1 MTDRRR
7 SSRLSRRQAL
17 CLLGGAGATAL
28 LAACGVGAATA
39 PPATTPAAPTA
50 TGGGAAATGGK
61 PAASMAAAAGAAPAT
76 AITGRTPAAG
86 TPTAGASGTLPTAIT
101 LPNTGVKLPAQ
112 NVAFRWVQSGPGP
125 KGLFFKD
132 YFAAYQQAHANV
144 TIQLDEL
151 PWPEIG
157 KVVPLGVQ
165 SGNAPDLFQIPQN
178 VTAGQAVQEGWV
190 RPLDDIVPNFQQWK
204 AAFPPGSFLD
214 GVHVFNGKTYTF
226 PFISNK
232 LYGTLLFYNVE
243 YAQRGG
249 IDLQS
254 KPLTWD
260 AYRAAAKKLT
270 QQGGGKYY
278 GVIIEGA
285 QTANWG
291 ADVRN
296 LGRMAGAP
304 GTGNDI
310 NWQTGEY
317 NYTTDQYRAAIE
329 LLLALKADGSVFP
342 GSLSLNAQQA
352 RAQFPQGA
360 AGLLLQGPWNIEQWR
375 TTVPDF
381 TFDVASQPVPNAG
394 TPLPLSYEPTG
405 GYLWVYAKTK
415 YPEIAGDLLYY
426 IGTEQGQAAYVALSG
441 GGEPAIYPQANQVAG
456 VDPRVRKV
464 NDLFDQQMRLGPSP
478 SVRNPDVEKVNLEL
492 KSVTPDFGTTVQG
505 LYTGQLKDPKA
516 AMKDLQDR
524 SEAELQRAITAARA
538 KGATVSRDDWK
549 FANWD
554 PTKDYT
560 QADYA
565 ALPH

>member
-1 MTDRRR
+1 MTMTDRRR
-7 SSRLSRRQAL
+7 SPRLSRRQTL
-17 CLLGGAGATAL
+17 RLLGGAGATAL
-28 LAACGVGAATA
+28 LAACGTGAATTPPVTT
-39 PPATTPAAPTA
+39 PPAPSATTTVSGGATA
-50 TGGGAAATGGK
+50 TSGKSTASTAAAAT
-61 PAASMAAAAGAAPAT
+61 
-76 AITGRTPAAG
+76 TGRTSATRTS
-86 TPTAGASGTLPTAIT
+86 TPSASGTPSTAIT
-101 LPNTGVKLPAQ
+101 LPNTGAKLPSQ
-112 NVAFRWVQSGPGP
+112 NVAVRWVQSGPGP
-125 KGLFFKD
+125 KGLFFKG
-132 YFAAYQQAHANV
+132 YFAAYQQAHPNIA
-144 TIQLDEL
+144 IHLDEL

-157 KVVPLGVQ
+157 KIVPLGVQ

-254 KPLTWD
+254 RPPTWD
-260 AYRAAAKKLT
+260 GYRAAAKKLT

-291 ADVRN
+291 TDVRN
-296 LGRMAGAP
+296 LARMAGAP

-317 NYTTDQYRAAIE
+317 SYTTDQYRAAIE

-352 RAQFPQGA
+352 RGQFPQGA
-360 AGLLLQGPWNIEQWR
+360 AGLFLQGPWNIEQWR

-381 TFDVASQPVPNAG
+381 TFDVASQPVPNGG
-394 TPLPLSYEPTG
+394 TPLLLSYEPTG

-415 YPEIAGDLLYY
+415 YPEVAGDLLYY
-426 IGTEQGQAAYVALSG
+426 LGTEQGQAAYVALSG
-441 GGEPAIYPQANQVAG
+441 GGEPAVYPRANQVAG

-478 SVRNPDVEKVNLEL
+478 SVRTPDVEKVNLEL

-505 LYTGQLKDPKA
+505 LYTGQLKDPQA
-516 AMKDLQDR
+516 ALQDLQDR
-524 SEAELQRAITAARA
+524 SEAELERAIKAAQG
-538 KGATVSRDDWK
+538 KGAQVSRDDWK

-554 PTKDYT
+554 PTRDYT
-560 QADYA
+560 QADYD